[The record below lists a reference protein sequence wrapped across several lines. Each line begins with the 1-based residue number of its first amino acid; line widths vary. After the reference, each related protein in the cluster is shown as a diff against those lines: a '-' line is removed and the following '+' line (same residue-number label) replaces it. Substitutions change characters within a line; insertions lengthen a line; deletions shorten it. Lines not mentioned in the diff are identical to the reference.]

1 MNKKLKTTLIIL
13 ISMLAFALAIWL
25 MNKAN
30 EDKPFNKVTFTES
43 NFVKNK
49 TNMKYLDTLVLAGLH
64 ALKIDKT
71 SVLILP
77 LQIQSTQ
84 DLELK
89 AHIVRVENGYIIFI
103 KEVDRNYAL
112 EIISHEL
119 IHLQQYSSGNLIID
133 RTNNQLTFD
142 KKVYQVKE
150 LPAYDVRPWEMEAFA
165 KQTDLRSEVIDIL
178 Y

>member
-1 MNKKLKTTLIIL
+1 
-13 ISMLAFALAIWL
+13 MLVFALAIFL
-25 MNKAN
+25 ITKVN

-49 TNMKYLDTLVLAGLH
+49 TDMKYLDTLVLAGLH
-64 ALKIDKT
+64 VLEIDKT

-77 LQIQSTQ
+77 LDVEGSS

-89 AHIVRVENGYIIFI
+89 AHIRQVENGYIIFI
-103 KEVDRNYAL
+103 KNVDRNYAL

-119 IHLQQYSSGNLIID
+119 VHLQQYNTGKLYINFITDELI
-133 RTNNQLTFD
+133 FD
-142 KKVYQVKE
+142 KKVYPVSK
-150 LPAYDVRPWEMEAFA
+150 LPAYDVRPWEMEAFD
-165 KQTDLRSEVIDIL
+165 KQFEVRAGVIEVL

>member
-1 MNKKLKTTLIIL
+1 
-13 ISMLAFALAIWL
+13 MLVFALAIFL
-25 MNKAN
+25 ITKVN

-49 TNMKYLDTLVLAGLH
+49 TDMKYLDTLVLAGLH
-64 ALKIDKT
+64 VLEIDKT

-77 LQIQSTQ
+77 LDVEGSS

-89 AHIVRVENGYIIFI
+89 AHIRQVENGYIIFI
-103 KEVDRNYAL
+103 KNVDRNYAL

-119 IHLQQYSSGNLIID
+119 VHLQQYNTGELYVNALKNELI
-133 RTNNQLTFD
+133 FD
-142 KKVYQVKE
+142 KKVYPVSK
-150 LPAYDVRPWEMEAFA
+150 LPAYDVRPWELEAFD
-165 KQTDLRSEVIDIL
+165 KQTELRSSVIDIL